1 MSKSILWAAVLGVA
15 VMGVSTVSFA
25 HDCKDKTAKAGA
37 TCTVSTA
44 AEKPATCGDG
54 ATAAAKAEGT
64 CGDKKGSCESTVAAK
79 GDKKASCES
88 TVAAAKSEGGC
99 GDKKGSCES
108 TVATKEGDK
117 KGGSCE
123 STVAAA
129 GDKKDAKKDGEHKHD
144 ASCGHGPKDIVATVA
159 GDAKLTTLA
168 GLLKSSG
175 LDKELTGENKFT
187 VLAPTDD
194 AFAKLSESTLESLSK
209 PENKAQLRQI
219 LVGHVIAGETSSCC
233 LKDGQVVKAINGAE
247 IKVALKDG
255 KVLLNGATVVASNV
269 QTANGM
275 VHTIDTVLVP
285 GSAAGE

>member
-1 MSKSILWAAVLGVA
+1 MSKSILWAAVVGVA
-15 VMGVSTVSFA
+15 VMGVSTVSLA
-25 HDCKDKTAKAGA
+25 HDCKDKGAAKAGA
-37 TCTVSTA
+37 TCTVSTT
-44 AEKPATCGDG
+44 AEKPASCGDG
-54 ATAAAKAEGT
+54 STVAAKAEGS
-64 CGDKKGSCESTVAAK
+64 CGDKKSA
-79 GDKKASCES
+79 CES
-88 TVAAAKSEGGC
+88 TVAAAKTEGGC

-108 TVATKEGDK
+108 TVAT
-117 KGGSCE
+117 
-123 STVAAA
+123 A
-129 GDKKDAKKDGEHKHD
+129 GDAKDAKKDGEHKHD

-175 LDKELTGENKFT
+175 LDTELTGEKKFT

-219 LVGHVIAGETSSCC
+219 LVGHVIAGETSACC
-233 LKDGQVVKAINGAE
+233 LKDGQIVKAINGAD
-247 IKVALKDG
+247 IKVVLKDG
-255 KVLLNGATVVASNV
+255 KVILNGATVVASNV

>member
-25 HDCKDKTAKAGA
+25 HDCKDKSAAKAGA
-37 TCTVSTA
+37 TCTVSTVA
-44 AEKPATCGDG
+44 STVAEKPATCGDG
-54 ATAAAKAEGT
+54 ATVAAKA
-64 CGDKKGSCESTVAAK
+64 
-79 GDKKASCES
+79 
-88 TVAAAKSEGGC
+88 EGGC

-108 TVATKEGDK
+108 TVAAKEGDK
-117 KGGSCE
+117 KGVSCE
-123 STVAAA
+123 STVATA
-129 GDKKDAKKDGEHKHD
+129 GDAKDTKKDGEHKHD

-175 LDKELTGENKFT
+175 LDKELTGESKFT

-194 AFAKLSESTLESLSK
+194 AFAKLSESTLETLSK

-233 LKDGQVVKAINGAE
+233 LKDGQIVKAINGAE
-247 IKVALKDG
+247 IKVVLKDG
-255 KVLLNGATVVASNV
+255 KVILNGATVLASNV